1 MPESMGK
8 RQRKDAKAKKAAA
21 IEERRLA
28 RAQRKADREAGL
40 IQPGVPL
47 ATEYGGTDLSQDPE
61 PVPQELLD
69 ADARQREQ
77 A

>member
-1 MPESMGK
+1 MPDSMGK
-8 RQRKDAKAKKAAA
+8 RQRRDVKAKKAAA

-40 IQPGVPL
+40 IGSGPPL

-69 ADARQREQ
+69 ADARRDD